1 MTTVAHPA
9 ETDIDLLGHLYRRA
23 GFGATR
29 EQLES
34 YAERS
39 YEDTVEALL
48 NPDPKMD
55 IQDDVLE
62 RYIHGEGPPIFI
74 AGWLYRMINSEAQL
88 QEKMTLFWHHVF
100 ATGLVKNEHVLAAKN
115 QIKMFR
121 RNGMGD
127 MTTILNDL
135 SRDPAMLFWLDNNEN
150 RNGEPNENYGR
161 ELLELFSLGVGNY
174 SEQDIKD
181 ASRAFTGW
189 TFEQPPP
196 LYPHG
201 YYPAK
206 FLFREDDHDNGEKTF
221 LGVTGNLNGGD
232 IIDIIVKS
240 PASGRFICRH
250 LYNFFVADEPQVPS
264 WNDVPPL
271 DPEGIAMMEAKFIET
286 GGDIRSVLRVMF
298 NSDFFKAARYKKVKS
313 PTEFIVGVLKMVGS
327 QTEMAPGMT
336 KYAGAIDVMGQKLLD
351 PPTVEGW
358 HTGGEWIDGG
368 NLTERVNF
376 AVDEIGEG
384 LAPGI
389 QSLIQ
394 RMKDSEVLGSAES
407 LVNAVL
413 AETGSAEVSDLTRE
427 ALIDFANDAEGEDE
441 ATRVIRLLRLAVATP
456 EYQFA

>member
-1 MTTVAHPA
+1 MSDKNSALMAHLMRRAAFGAGRDELEARVAIGYEETVEELLRPEEQQPVDMH
-9 ETDIDLLGHLYRRA
+9 DLLRYHPWTWKPGTIQGMGHA
-23 GFGATR
+23 
-29 EQLES
+29 S
-34 YAERS
+34 
-39 YEDTVEALL
+39 
-48 NPDPKMD
+48 
-55 IQDDVLE
+55 
-62 RYIHGEGPPIFI
+62 
-74 AGWLYRMINSEAQL
+74 WLYRMLNTNSPL
-88 QEKMTLFWHHVF
+88 QEKMTLFWHGIF
-100 ATGLVKNEHVLAAKN
+100 ATGVSKVDHWDEIIEMVDTFREKGMDSYRDLLVEAAK
-115 QIKMFR
+115 
-121 RNGMGD
+121 
-127 MTTILNDL
+127 
-135 SRDPAMLFWLDNNEN
+135 SPAMIYWLDNNEN
-150 RNGEPNENYGR
+150 HAHAVNENWGR
-161 ELLELFSLGVGNY
+161 ELLELFSMGVGNY
-174 SEQDIKD
+174 TEEDVREC
-181 ASRAFTGW
+181 SRAFTGW
-189 TFEQPPP
+189 TITPKLPRFPMGRFDWFFE
-196 LYPHG
+196 Y
-201 YYPAK
+201 
-206 FLFREDDHDNGEKTF
+206 REEDHDDGEKTF
-221 LGVTGNLNGGD
+221 LGQTGRFNGED
-232 IIDIIVKS
+232 IIDIICRQ
-240 PASGRFICRH
+240 PATALFICRH

-389 QSLIQ
+389 QSLVQ
-394 RMKDSEVLGSAES
+394 RMKDSESLGSAES
-407 LVNAVL
+407 LVNGVL
-413 AETGSAEVSDLTRE
+413 AETGYVEVSDRTRE